1 MWWWKLPG
9 LAVCATLSSPN
20 HKGGPSCDPGQWSAK
35 GAAEENAPFELSPE
49 GTAESSPGRQSW
61 VYIHTATSP
70 AGTTENAPGR
80 QSWVKLDPKRMPGR
94 RTVLGSLSF
103 ANMDAQDYILG
114 YSQPSLTGLFMAAC
128 LPRTASWATFSRP
141 CGTEFVGGVLTRTR
155 KPPYSQGSF
164 PVSDS
169 PTGVGG
175 TLPRAQSAN
184 VLTLDYCFCRC

>member
-1 MWWWKLPG
+1 
-9 LAVCATLSSPN
+9 
-20 HKGGPSCDPGQWSAK
+20 
-35 GAAEENAPFELSPE
+35 
-49 GTAESSPGRQSW
+49 
-61 VYIHTATSP
+61 
-70 AGTTENAPGR
+70 
-80 QSWVKLDPKRMPGR
+80 VKLDPKRMPGR